1 MRLLQ
6 SSSRPSGLAR
16 AVTELGRVVKTLFLL
31 ASLDD
36 IQYRR
41 RVLTYLTRHEGRH
54 RLGRATFHGQRG
66 ELRQRYREGQEDQP
80 GALGLVMN
88 AIILWNTVYVDRAI
102 AVLTAAGAQVRAD
115 DVERLSPLGFK
126 HINLVGRYQFALP
139 AAIAAGA
146 FRPLLSGRRC
156 RGCSRMTPALNCGC

>member
-31 ASLDD
+31 ASLDN

-66 ELRQRYREGQEDQP
+66 ELRQRYREGQEDQLD
-80 GALGLVMN
+80 ALGLVMS
-88 AIILWNTVYVDRAI
+88 AIILWNSLYMDRAI
-102 AVLTAAGAQVRAD
+102 AAARRAGDVAASAAG
-115 DVERLSPLGFK
+115 
-126 HINLVGRYQFALP
+126 
-139 AAIAAGA
+139 
-146 FRPLLSGRRC
+146 
-156 RGCSRMTPALNCGC
+156 